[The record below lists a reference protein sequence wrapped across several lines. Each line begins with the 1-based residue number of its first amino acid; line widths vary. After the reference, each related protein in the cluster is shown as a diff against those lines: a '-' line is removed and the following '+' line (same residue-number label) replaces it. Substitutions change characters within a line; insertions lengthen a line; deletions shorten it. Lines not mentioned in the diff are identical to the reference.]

1 MRTNVRCSDTNGSAY
16 KAGPFYIC
24 TLVEIS
30 NMDTILVPVDFS
42 PASRTA
48 SSYAAALAKASKAR
62 LILFHA
68 YMMPTPVTEVP
79 YVMISVNE
87 LQTENEQMIRR
98 EAAVL
103 HENFGIEVESQVQ
116 IGMPSDEITL
126 AALESKADM
135 IVIGMRGAGGLD
147 KLIGNTSASVVRK
160 AKTPVLVVPHNA
172 IFKPV
177 NQIVY
182 ASDFSYSSSLNLFRP
197 LLEIADMFQALL
209 HVVNIRKAATIGNT
223 EKEMQSKSM
232 ISGLLGSVKHEFT
245 IITDESIT
253 HGINNYVDQ
262 HDVQMLVMVAH
273 KHTFF
278 ERLFSRIHTT
288 EMAYQTKIP
297 LLVLHDG

>member
-1 MRTNVRCSDTNGSAY
+1 
-16 KAGPFYIC
+16 
-24 TLVEIS
+24 
-30 NMDTILVPVDFS
+30 MDTLLVPIDFS
-42 PASRTA
+42 PSSRTA
-48 SSYAAALAKASKAR
+48 SIYAASLAKAFKAR

-103 HENFGIEVESQVQ
+103 HENFGVEVGVQVQ

-126 AALESKADM
+126 AAVESNADM

-172 IFKPV
+172 LFNPV
-177 NQIVY
+177 KQIVY
-182 ASDFSYSSSLNLFRP
+182 ASDFSYSSSRNLFRS
-197 LLEIADMFQALL
+197 LLEISEMFQAKL
-209 HVVNIRKAATIGNT
+209 HIVQIRKGGVT
-223 EKEMQSKSM
+223 ENSEREILSKNI
-232 ISGLLGSVKHEFT
+232 ISGLLGSIQHEFT

-253 HGINNYVDQ
+253 HGINNYVAQ

-278 ERLFSRIHTT
+278 ERLFNKIHTT

-297 LLVLHDG
+297 LLVLHDS